1 MEFVRSYSHRHGVDE
16 WKRRDMFDW
25 ATDLFEAPSIVINS
39 GCTSAIRSHLKEEL
53 TRAGWAYNVR
63 IDSQFD
69 LTVTG
74 MYRDMAFQI
83 QTGNIA
89 RAIYDLMKLQ
99 FLHGEKKIQAAA
111 IAVPTKEAAAFIGSN
126 VAHDERLSNE
136 VALFDRI
143 ITVPLMIIAF
153 K

>member
-1 MEFVRSYSHRHGVDE
+1 MEFVRCHSNHHGVDE
-16 WKRRDMFDW
+16 WKRREKFDW
-25 ATDLFEAPSIVINS
+25 VTDLFAVPSLAIAS

-53 TRAGWAYNVR
+53 TKAGWAYNVR
-63 IDSQFD
+63 IDPEYD

-74 MYRDMAFQI
+74 MYRDLAFQI

-99 FLHGEKKIQAAA
+99 YLYHEKKIQSAA
-111 IAVPTKEAAAFIGSN
+111 IAVPTKEAAALIGSN
-126 VAHDERLSNE
+126 VAHDERLSGE
-136 VALFDRI
+136 MVLFDRI
-143 ITVPLMIIAF
+143 ITVPLMLIAF

>member
-1 MEFVRSYSHRHGVDE
+1 MEFVRSYSSHHGADE

-25 ATDLFEAPSIVINS
+25 ATDLFAAPNIEVKY
-39 GCTSAIRSHLKEEL
+39 GCTSGIRSHLKNEL
-53 TRAGWAYNVR
+53 TNGGWAYNVR
-63 IDSQFD
+63 IASNYD

-74 MYRDMAFQI
+74 LYRDMAFQI

-99 FLHGEKKIQAAA
+99 YLYHEKKIQTAA
-111 IAVPTKEAAAFIGSN
+111 IAVPTKEAAALIGSN
-126 VAHDERLSNE
+126 VAHDERLSGE
-136 VALFDRI
+136 LQLFDRI
-143 ITVPLMIIAF
+143 ITVPLMVIAF

>member
-1 MEFVRSYSHRHGVDE
+1 MEFVRSYSNHHGVAE
-16 WKRRDMFDW
+16 WKRREMFDW
-25 ATDLFEAPSIVINS
+25 VTDLFAVPNIVVSS
-39 GCTSAIRSHLKEEL
+39 GSTSAIRSHLKEEL
-53 TRAGWAYNVR
+53 TKSGWAYNVR
-63 IDSQFD
+63 IDPAFD

-74 MYRDMAFQI
+74 MRRDMAFQI

-99 FLHGEKKIQAAA
+99 FLYHEKKIQTAA
-111 IAVPTKEAAAFIGSN
+111 IAVPTKDAAALIGSN

-136 VALFDRI
+136 MVLFDRI
-143 ITVPLMIIAF
+143 ITVPLMLIAF